1 MKKDADKPAEKILS
15 LWVQPKASR
24 NEVVG
29 YQGELLRIRVTA
41 PPSGGLANRMC
52 CQLLAK
58 AMGVAPSRIEII
70 SGHSSRKKRVRV
82 QDGDTTIFNRPP
94 AAGNDV
100 RKNGTAPVKKGVT
113 SHLFKKVGDEQANL
127 DKD

>member
-1 MKKDADKPAEKILS
+1 MKKDAPKPSEKILS

-41 PPSGGLANRMC
+41 PPTGGLANRLC

-58 AMGVAPSRIEII
+58 TMGVAPSRIEIL

-94 AAGNDV
+94 AARNNLGN
-100 RKNGTAPVKKGVT
+100 NGKAPVKKGVT
-113 SHLFKKVGDEQANL
+113 SHLFKKAGDEKARP